1 MKLNIF
7 QYLFASGIILLAIS
21 CQKRIDNPMIQ
32 PGEFPS
38 TLSVGNSGSSQP
50 QQRPFKGQILGSFVS
65 NPTADPGIYHS
76 VANASGNVTHLGVFT
91 KVTNDVFDAGTS
103 AVNGSFIMTS
113 PGGEQI
119 TGTYSGTFTFGTVP
133 GTFSWL
139 LDAII
144 TGGSGRFMHATG
156 EFIFT
161 ANGTYTITDDVVSGD
176 YTETF
181 DGTINY

>member
-1 MKLNIF
+1 MKLNII
-7 QYLFASGIILLAIS
+7 QYLVAPGIILLGIS

-32 PGEFPS
+32 PEEFPS
-38 TLSVGNSGSSQP
+38 TLIVGNSNSTEP
-50 QQRPFKGQILGSFVS
+50 QQRPFKGQIVGSFVG

-76 VANASGNVTHLGVFT
+76 IANASGNVTHLGVFT
-91 KVTNDVFDAGTS
+91 KVTSDVFDTGTS

-133 GTFSWL
+133 GTFSWA

-144 TGGSGRFMHATG
+144 TGGSGRFLHANG
-156 EFIFT
+156 EFIFI
-161 ANGTYTITDDVVSGD
+161 ANGTYTITDGVVSGD

-181 DGTINY
+181 DGIINY